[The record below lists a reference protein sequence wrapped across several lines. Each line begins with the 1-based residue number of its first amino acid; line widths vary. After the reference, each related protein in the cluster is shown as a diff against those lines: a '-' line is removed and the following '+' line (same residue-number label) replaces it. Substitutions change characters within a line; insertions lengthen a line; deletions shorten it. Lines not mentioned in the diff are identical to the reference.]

1 MSARLGEGLAE
12 RTFYDNVDVTG
23 SVIARGVS
31 GRIPDDSLPMRKE
44 VSLGVTSGDD
54 QFSP

>member
-1 MSARLGEGLAE
+1 MSARLGEALAE

-54 QFSP
+54 